1 MDRQKIS
8 KAKYQIGLK
17 NRIGSAQN
25 LYVGANQ
32 IRQAGAGQFTITA
45 RVQSPCLLQ
54 TINVSSSAPQEFTIS
69 DITVAG
75 QSVFTSNGVAIG
87 TAFSPISYGA
97 WNKALGI
104 SVLNSM
110 DVVVTGVTTAT
121 SNLSLQCG
129 LDPLPTSKVQ
139 STAEQAY
146 SYNFAHGLGSVLVPA
161 FGGGVAGEAT
171 LSSVSNRQTV
181 LGQIVM
187 GATTAGIPLTDIV
200 VTSFKIDSLEML
212 NGSTNNQEYS
222 LEQFAAESACIR
234 DNTLGYS
241 VNPQSRIDITLRN
254 YSAVAG
260 GCNVSGVIFCES
272 WKP

>member
-8 KAKYQIGLK
+8 KAKYEIGLK

-25 LYVGANQ
+25 LYVGSNQ
-32 IRQAGAGQFTITA
+32 IRQAGAGAFTITA

-54 TINVSSSAPQEFTIS
+54 TINISSSNPTEFTIS

-75 QSVFTSNGVAIG
+75 QSVFTSNGVAVG
-87 TAFSPISYGA
+87 SAFTPDSYGA

-110 DVVVTGVTTAT
+110 DIVVTGNTVAP

-129 LDPLPTSKVQ
+129 LDPIPTSKVQ
-139 STAEQAY
+139 STAQQAY
-146 SYNFAHGLGSVLVPA
+146 AYNFCHGMSTVNVPA
-161 FGGGVAGEAT
+161 FGGGVAGQAT
-171 LSSVSNRQTV
+171 LSSVSNRQVV
-181 LGQIVM
+181 LGAIVM
-187 GATTAGIPLTDIV
+187 GCTTAGIPLTDIV
-200 VTSFKIDSLEML
+200 LSSFKIDSLEML
-212 NGSTNNQEYS
+212 NGPTGAQEYS
-222 LEQFAAESACIR
+222 LDQFAAASATIR

-241 VNPQSRIDITLRN
+241 LNPQSRIDVTLKN
-254 YSAVAG
+254 YNAAAAD
-260 GCNVSGVIFCES
+260 VSGVIFCES